1 MTRHR
6 TKHPAAIWATR
17 REALTPIF
25 LKKSG
30 IKLDLSR
37 LISMKKNKS
46 LIPVEKI
53 EALIVSIRGQRVILD
68 SELAKIY
75 GIPTFRFNEAV
86 KRNRGRFPEDFMF
99 QLSRQEVMILTSQ
112 NAISSSGHRR

>member
-1 MTRHR
+1 
-6 TKHPAAIWATR
+6 
-17 REALTPIF
+17 
-25 LKKSG
+25 
-30 IKLDLSR
+30 
-37 LISMKKNKS
+37 MKKNKS

>member
-1 MTRHR
+1 
-6 TKHPAAIWATR
+6 
-17 REALTPIF
+17 
-25 LKKSG
+25 
-30 IKLDLSR
+30 
-37 LISMKKNKS
+37 MKKNKS

-99 QLSRQEVMILTSQ
+99 QLSSQEVMILTSQ